1 MNRKPSIFEK
11 IADFVTGKG
20 FYLVVLACVAAIG
33 LSGYFLVRSVQGG
46 LAGLEEDQPV
56 GGSAHIVVTPTPG
69 ITSRPQA
76 SATPDPSAEPTS
88 EPSATP
94 APSATPEPA
103 ASSEPTSVHLVF
115 TWPVSGAVIVP
126 FSVDALAYDET
137 MGDWRTHSGVDI
149 AAPVGT
155 QVMAAAAGT
164 VASVEQDDLM
174 GTTVTIAHAEGL
186 TSIYANL
193 GEVPTVEA
201 GDHVNA
207 GDIIGAI
214 GTTAVA
220 ESARA
225 PHLHFEMELDGNS
238 VDPVSYLPEQ

>member
-1 MNRKPSIFEK
+1 MKRKPILERVG
-11 IADFVTGKG
+11 DFMEGRG
-20 FYLVVLACVAAIG
+20 FYIVLSLCVAAIG
-33 LSGYFLVRSVQGG
+33 ISGYYLFSSLQPGG
-46 LAGLEEDQPV
+46 EETAVAAPTQV
-56 GGSAHIVVTPTPG
+56 VVAVTPKVE
-69 ITSRPQA
+69 A
-76 SATPDPSAEPTS
+76 VKPTVTAAPR
-88 EPSATP
+88 PSATP
-94 APSATPEPA
+94 TPSPAPSAAPDPTPAPSQTPA
-103 ASSEPTSVHLVF
+103 QATPSAQAADFFV
-115 TWPVSGAVIVP
+115 WPLRGQVVADWSLEV
-126 FSVDALAYDET
+126 LAYDET

>member
-1 MNRKPSIFEK
+1 MKKKPILERLG
-11 IADFVTGKG
+11 DFMEGKG
-20 FYLVVLACVAAIG
+20 FYIVLFLCVAAIG
-33 LSGYFLVRSVQGG
+33 ISGYYLFSSLDLGG
-46 LAGLEEDQPV
+46 GDVAVAAPTQV
-56 GGSAHIVVTPTPG
+56 VVTPDPTV
-69 ITSRPQA
+69 QA
-76 SATPDPSAEPTS
+76 VKPSVNPAPSPSVRPSAAP
-88 EPSATP
+88 EPSSTPTPTPEATP
-94 APSATPEPA
+94 APETTPTV
-103 ASSEPTSVHLVF
+103 SIFV
-115 TWPVSGAVIVP
+115 WPVRGQVVADWSLEV
-126 FSVDALAYDET
+126 LAYDET